1 MTMFESLV
9 KRGKAAKLSYIV
21 WCYKATFIGHSYF
34 GWTALQDKRKPKV
47 TYVNVDGKKVAY
59 WEGMSLTDAKKLIC
73 SFQRDAN
80 RYPEGFVMAYNVE
93 SMPELEAYI
102 KERIPEECIDNDWE

>member
-1 MTMFESLV
+1 MTTFESMV
-9 KRGKAAKLSYIV
+9 KNCKAQKLSYIV
-21 WCYKATFIGHSYF
+21 WCYKATFTERSYF

-47 TYVNVDGKKVAY
+47 TYIDADRKKAAY
-59 WEGMSLTDAKKLIC
+59 WEGMSLTDAKKLIR

-80 RYPEGFVMAYNVE
+80 RYPECFSLAYNVE

-102 KERIPEECIDNDWE
+102 KERIPEECIKNDWE

>member
-1 MTMFESLV
+1 MTRFELMV
-9 KRGKAAKLSYIV
+9 MNCKDGKMSYIV
-21 WCYKATFIGHSYF
+21 WRYENTFTERAYF

-47 TYVNVDGKKVAY
+47 TYIDADRKKVAY
-59 WEGMSLTDAKKLIC
+59 WEGMSLTDAKKLIR

-80 RYPEGFVMAYNVE
+80 RYPEGFVMSYDVE

-102 KERIPEECIDNDWE
+102 KERIPEECIKNDWE

>member
-1 MTMFESLV
+1 MTMFESMV
-9 KRGKAAKLSYIV
+9 KSCKAEKLSYIV
-21 WCYKATFIGHSYF
+21 WRYENTFTERSYF

-47 TYVNVDGKKVAY
+47 TYVNVDGKKGAY
-59 WEGMSLTDAKKLIC
+59 WVGMGLMDAKKLIR

-80 RYPEGFVMAYNVE
+80 RYPECFSLAYNVE

-102 KERIPEECIDNDWE
+102 KERIPEECIKNDWE